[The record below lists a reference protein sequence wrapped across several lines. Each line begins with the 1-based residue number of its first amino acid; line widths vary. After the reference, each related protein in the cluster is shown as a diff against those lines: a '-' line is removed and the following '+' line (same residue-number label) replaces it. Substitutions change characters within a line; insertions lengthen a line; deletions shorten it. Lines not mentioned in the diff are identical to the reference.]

1 MSDAAKEAITN
12 ALAGAARYP
21 DKHRVTL
28 QSKVAALNGVP
39 ENQVLLGNG
48 SIESIRAVVQMLHD
62 KALKTDTRFQLII
75 PDPTFGCAELYAR
88 SL

>member
-1 MSDAAKEAITN
+1 MHNNIDNNSHKLLKLDFNENSLGMSDAAKEAIAN

-39 ENQVLLGNG
+39 ESGRYIWRYQSFLF
-48 SIESIRAVVQMLHD
+48 VQ
-62 KALKTDTRFQLII
+62 
-75 PDPTFGCAELYAR
+75 
-88 SL
+88 S